1 MRYLFRRLVAL
12 SLVGGAL
19 VGVGFVGYKLGRV
32 TEGESVWRPDTWRA
46 AFNLPR
52 DTSPPSTGFWL
63 TGWHVDYDTDSTA
76 VVARESEGLDQVILF
91 GWGFDQSG
99 NVTGQDPFPIK
110 GMTGPKKRVLLFGN
124 FGTGGFH
131 GDLANAIVADPQVG
145 QRAIDGILAKVRDFG
160 GSGVQIDF
168 EGIYLSDR
176 DHYTAWLGR
185 LAEALHKEGLTLS
198 VAVPVKQ
205 SDNRNGFAG
214 EIDYPGIGRVAD
226 FIYLMAYDR
235 HYLGGEAG
243 PVAPLDW
250 AEAVVR
256 YAVGVIPAQKLI
268 LGVPLYGYEW
278 GEDPAKNASYG
289 GAFLT
294 NRVAQAGAEAIWD
307 PVAAEYRAEW
317 QSPEGK
323 RTAWWGDERSLEAKL
338 HLAYQYNLKG
348 IALWRLGLEPDRWWP
363 NLHRFKQAPSK

>member
-19 VGVGFVGYKLGRV
+19 VGAGFGGYKLGTV
-32 TEGESVWRPDTWRA
+32 SEGESLWRPDTWRA

-63 TGWHVDYDTDSTA
+63 TGWHVDYDPDSTD

-91 GWGFDQSG
+91 GWGFDESG
-99 NVTGQDPFPIK
+99 NVTGEDPFLLK
-110 GMTGPKKRVLLFGN
+110 GLTGPKKRVLLFGN
-124 FGTGGFH
+124 FNTDGFS
-131 GDLANAIVADPQVG
+131 GDLANAIVADPNVG
-145 QRAIDGILAKVRDFG
+145 QRAIDGILAKVRDYG

-176 DHYTAWLGR
+176 ERYTAWLGR
-185 LAEALHKEGLTLS
+185 LADALHKDGLTLS
-198 VAVPVKQ
+198 VALPAKQ
-205 SDNRNGFAG
+205 SDNRDGFGG
-214 EIDYPGIGRVAD
+214 EIDYPGIGLVAD
-226 FIYLMAYDR
+226 YIYLMAYDR

-250 AEAVVR
+250 TEGVVR
-256 YAVGVIPAQKLI
+256 YAVGVIPSQKLI

-278 GEDPAKNASYG
+278 AEDPTQNASYG

-294 NRVAQAGAEAIWD
+294 NRVAEAGAEAVWD

-323 RTAWWGDERSLEAKL
+323 RIAWWGDERSLEAKL

-363 NLHRFKQAPSK
+363 NLYSFKQSPSK